1 MISRLAYRS
10 RQFWDALLAPRKRV
24 PSEVLHAHLTPDQL
38 VLFLQMQPAEQVH
51 AYQVFQRLETVGQTD
66 PDLLVAALLHDVGK
80 ILHPLSIIDRVIIVL
95 GRRFFP
101 ETAWRWAAGTPGGLR
116 APFVVAAKHAEWG
129 ADLASRA
136 GATSRSVEL
145 IRHHQEERWP
155 NPGLH
160 TDRLLAALQAADD
173 EN

>member
-24 PSEVLHAHLTPDQL
+24 PSEVLHDHLTPDQHN
-38 VLFLQMQPAEQVH
+38 LFLRMQPAEQVH
-51 AYQVFQRLETVGQTD
+51 AYRVFQRLETAGQTD

-101 ETAWRWAAGTPGGLR
+101 ETARRW
-116 APFVVAAKHAEWG
+116 
-129 ADLASRA
+129 
-136 GATSRSVEL
+136 
-145 IRHHQEERWP
+145 
-155 NPGLH
+155 
-160 TDRLLAALQAADD
+160 
-173 EN
+173 